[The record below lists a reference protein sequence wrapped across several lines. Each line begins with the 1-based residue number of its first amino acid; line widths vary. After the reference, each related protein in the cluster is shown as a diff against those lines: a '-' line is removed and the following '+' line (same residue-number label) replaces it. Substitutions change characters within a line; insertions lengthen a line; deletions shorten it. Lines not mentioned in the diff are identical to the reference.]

1 MVAPVTT
8 VCGSLSLHPVSL
20 GAAMHRAGYAALGL
34 DFVYLPFGVTD
45 VRGAITGMRA
55 LGIRGLGIS
64 MPYKLEVMAWLDAIE
79 PAAAAIGAV
88 NTVVNDAG
96 RLTGHNTD
104 AWGAVRALEERLGA
118 LQGTRL
124 LLLGAGGAARAVA
137 HALRGAGVELAI
149 ANRDLEKARALAAA
163 TGAEALSWDAMP
175 AALAARAVVVN
186 ATSMGMAE
194 VDAASPIPASALRAD
209 LCVMDI
215 VYKPVRTRL
224 VEEAAARGATVVDG
238 TRMLLFQAMRQ
249 FELYTGREAPRAAME
264 RALLEQLGGPLSQPL
279 GQPRAGA

>member
-1 MVAPVTT
+1 
-8 VCGSLSLHPVSL
+8 
-20 GAAMHRAGYAALGL
+20 MHRAGYAALGL

-45 VRGAITGMRA
+45 VQGAITGMRA

-64 MPYKLEVMAWLDAIE
+64 MPYKLAVMPWLDAVE

-118 LQGTRL
+118 LQGARV

-137 HALRGAGVELAI
+137 HGVKAAGAVLSVS
-149 ANRDLEKARALAAA
+149 NRDLDKARALAGA
-163 TGAEALSWDAMP
+163 TGAETVAWDEMP
-175 AALAARAVVVN
+175 AAIGTHAVVVN
-186 ATSMGMAE
+186 ATSMGMAD
-194 VDAASPIPASALRAD
+194 VDAGSPIPVGALRAD

-224 VEEAAARGATVVDG
+224 VEAAAERGATVIDG

-249 FELYTGREAPRAAME
+249 FELYTGRDAPREAME
-264 RALLEQLGGPLSQPL
+264 RALLEQLGAPL
-279 GQPRAGA
+279 GQPRA